1 MLEKCKG
8 GGFLGWPQG
17 LMLAS
22 ARRGVKTSLDKS
34 NYKRGTDVKLRAG
47 HARPLQGG
55 KQKGCTRKTVCSLKL
70 FNSYRGIFCGAC
82 ARY

>member
-1 MLEKCKG
+1 MGLAVGADACIG
-8 GGFLGWPQG
+8 PQ
-17 LMLAS
+17 
-22 ARRGVKTSLDKS
+22 RVKTPPYNS

-47 HARPLQGG
+47 HARPLRGG